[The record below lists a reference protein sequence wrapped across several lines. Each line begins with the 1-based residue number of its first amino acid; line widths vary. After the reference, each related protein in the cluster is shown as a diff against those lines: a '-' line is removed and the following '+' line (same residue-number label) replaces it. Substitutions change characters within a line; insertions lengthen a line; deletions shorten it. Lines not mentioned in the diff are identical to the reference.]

1 MQAEQ
6 KSEATGAPLLERR
19 AFVRLPSTLESRCR
33 QAGRTHDVSWPG
45 QVRDVSRGGVG
56 LVCQHRFR
64 PGTQL
69 DIELRHADGRIVRT
83 IAARVVHATP
93 LFIDGRH
100 AWLLGCA
107 FDQPLD
113 ESEFESVA
121 L

>member
-1 MQAEQ
+1 MQVEPQ
-6 KSEATGAPLLERR
+6 SQGTRSSFLERR
-19 AFVRLPSTLESRCR
+19 AFVRVPSTLEGRCR
-33 QAGRTHDVSWPG
+33 LAGRSHDVSWPG
-45 QVRDVSRGGVG
+45 QVRDISRGGVG

-69 DIELRHADGRIVRT
+69 EIEFRHADGRLLRT
-83 IAARVVHATP
+83 IAARVAHATP

-107 FDQPLD
+107 FDRPLD
-113 ESEFESVA
+113 ETEFETVA